1 MLEPRISLRV
11 RAAALA
17 VALATSGLIY
27 AVTQPVA
34 FAAGG
39 ASSTIAISKKKKPCD
54 ETKITN
60 EKRHLESLERQLSH
74 TNKGNTIQVQH
85 LKGKIK
91 ESKARL
97 KKLKNCTPPSKSP
110 GTGTGPGT
118 PTTPGP
124 TTPGCTFKVHADGSE
139 PTDEDFEENCVDPDG
154 DRDTVISIAVT
165 TNKGMV
171 DNFIKPTGF
180 NECHIASG
188 TLTCTGSV
196 PAPVDIT
203 GVAHSS
209 GGGCPGVTL
218 TIVVTYADGNTETST
233 QSC

>member
-1 MLEPRISLRV
+1 MLGPHISFRV

-17 VALATSGLIY
+17 VAFAASGSIY
-27 AVTQPVA
+27 AATQPAVS
-34 FAAGG
+34 AAGR
-39 ASSTIAISKKKKPCD
+39 ASSTGGKKKPCD

-74 TNKGNTIQVQH
+74 TNKGNTTQVQH
-85 LKGKIK
+85 LEGKIK

-97 KKLKNCTPPSKSP
+97 KKLKNCTPPPKPP
-110 GTGTGPGT
+110 GTGTGT
-118 PTTPGP
+118 P
-124 TTPGCTFKVHADGSE
+124 TTPGCTFKVHADGSD
-139 PTDEDFEENCVDPDG
+139 PTDEDFEEGCVDPDG
-154 DRDTVISIAVT
+154 DHDTVVSITVT

-171 DNFIKPTGF
+171 DNFIKPAGF
-180 NECHIASG
+180 NECHIVSG

-196 PAPVDIT
+196 PAPVDIM

-218 TIVVTYADGNTETST
+218 TIIVTYADGATETST